1 MARKKTK
8 KLTLGP
14 ILTIVILNILVI
26 VLSFVFSKIGF
37 VTNKT
42 EIINNELSTTNVV
55 VNNLVSRD
63 GIKFLFSSILDNF
76 KNFNVLYVFIIA
88 LLGMGLADDSGL
100 FRALFKKCKKFKLS
114 FIIVITLIIGC
125 LMGFLGEYSYA
136 IFLPLTGYIY
146 KNMNKSPLVGV
157 ITMFIALSMGQATG
171 ILPTYLD
178 EALGKTTELAAKIMV
193 DQSYKF
199 SSSSMIYIV
208 ISSLVAFIII
218 GVFIIQ
224 KYLIPKLPKL
234 KAEEEIEELEMTNNG
249 LKYSLIAIF
258 VMLFLVLYAVIPG
271 LPLSGSLLG
280 EGNSYLEKL
289 LADGTPFKES
299 YVFIFTFILS
309 IAGLIYGFK
318 SKKFKNLDDFTRGFS
333 RSFAGMSIV
342 FVLMFFLSQLIALVK
357 WSNLDVFLSSVFI
370 NWLSSLKITGMGLI
384 VFYFIIIIMVSV
396 LIPDSLSKWQ
406 FIAPIAVPLFMRANM
421 TASFAQYIF
430 SAADGIG
437 KSISI
442 FFPYTAILFGL
453 IYKYTD
459 TGSFGFFRL
468 YKMLSPVT
476 ILFTIFWIVIII
488 TWYVVGIPMGIGVLP
503 SL

>member
-1 MARKKTK
+1 
-8 KLTLGP
+8 
-14 ILTIVILNILVI
+14 
-26 VLSFVFSKIGF
+26 
-37 VTNKT
+37 
-42 EIINNELSTTNVV
+42 
-55 VNNLVSRD
+55 
-63 GIKFLFSSILDNF
+63 
-76 KNFNVLYVFIIA
+76 
-88 LLGMGLADDSGL
+88 MGLADDSGL

-146 KNMNKSPLVGV
+146 KNMNKNPLVGV

-178 EALGKTTELAAKIMV
+178 EALGKTTELAAKITV